1 MFRVHYWNRQKS
13 RRVDLDAGP
22 RRSVDGANRDDQKPD
37 GSSRTGSPDLSEG
50 VDSKIDTMWFGSQ
63 HGIIYVYHI
72 PGMICSV
79 EKDFN
84 SIQDQVHEHKKK
96 LVESVFPIRLYP

>member
-1 MFRVHYWNRQKS
+1 MFFWCSEYIIKTVKKS

-79 EKDFN
+79 EKDF
-84 SIQDQVHEHKKK
+84 K
-96 LVESVFPIRLYP
+96 

>member
-1 MFRVHYWNRQKS
+1 MKS

-37 GSSRTGSPDLSEG
+37 GSSRTGSPDLTEG

-72 PGMICSV
+72 PG
-79 EKDFN
+79 N
-84 SIQDQVHEHKKK
+84 N
-96 LVESVFPIRLYP
+96 